1 MCGRYQ
7 VMTEDGTLR
16 DVFPSEAMEVLT
28 VQGVQ
33 EMRWGFTVPGVKRLL
48 INARS
53 ESAEDKLTFQGLMRT
68 QRCLI
73 PADGFYEWDTQKQP
87 HTYRERQG
95 HKMYFAGLYRQEE
108 DGRSSPGPPI
118 PLLQPYIPA
127 CPACWAAR
135 NTATCGC
142 TATLLPPCCW
152 GWITMR
158 WRKAR
163 DMIED
168 SFGPSR
174 LSGGLR
180 SP

>member
-95 HKMYFAGLYRQEE
+95 HKMYFAGLYRQEG
-108 DGRSSPGPPI
+108 DGNLHFVILPRAAN
-118 PLLQPYIPA
+118 PLI
-127 CPACWAAR
+127 AAVHPR
-135 NTATCGC
+135 MPC
-142 TATLLPPCCW
+142 LL
-152 GWITMR
+152 GSEEY
-158 WRKAR
+158 R
-163 DMIED
+163 DLWLHSDALAPMLLGMDHDAVEE
-168 SFGPSR
+168 ST
-174 LSGGLR
+174 
-180 SP
+180 